1 MSKIL
6 DILLS
11 SQVRIKQEFDL
22 LTQRINEIN
31 IVFVSKDL
39 VFIFDGYTDL
49 INNKSLCLFNNSTH
63 KFDSHL
69 LIEEIKKNIRRSE
82 DIEEEESKY
91 KSETNSN
98 DSNKGGPSKKLDNSS
113 LNLTDELIGR
123 IVDVS
128 YKSKGNEFNKSF

>member
-1 MSKIL
+1 MNSNAQDLELKFNFLRDHCTSQVFFVGVEGYCNMSKIL

-69 LIEEIKKNIRRSE
+69 LIE
-82 DIEEEESKY
+82 
-91 KSETNSN
+91 
-98 DSNKGGPSKKLDNSS
+98 
-113 LNLTDELIGR
+113 
-123 IVDVS
+123 
-128 YKSKGNEFNKSF
+128 